1 MSQFSGVRDASEFI
15 VSLIDSLIDRRAIQL
30 GEPLS
35 TVEREMLYFSETG
48 WTLPGM
54 MQTAAT
60 FERNYVEGD
69 YEKKIANLIASVL
82 RELKKGSKEELAAWC
97 EAVWILREED
107 RYLLVM
113 IDEAGVK
120 VRPPGDLWK
129 PGEPAWHSVPSWF
142 SLVFL
147 LSDETI
153 RFIEP
158 VPAWE
163 VLALKRGYRTM
174 TRQITINARGYC

>member
-1 MSQFSGVRDASEFI
+1 MSQFGGVRDASEFI
-15 VSLIDSLIDRRAIQL
+15 VSLIDRQAIQL

-60 FERNYVEGD
+60 FERDYVEAA
-69 YEKKIANLIASVL
+69 YEKKIANLVASVL
-82 RELKKGSKEELAAWC
+82 RELKRGSKEELAAWC
-97 EAVWILREED
+97 EAVRILRKED

-120 VRPPGDLWK
+120 VRPPGDLWRLWVT
-129 PGEPAWHSVPSWF
+129 GLAICAILVIIGLISV
-142 SLVFL
+142 
-147 LSDETI
+147 
-153 RFIEP
+153 R
-158 VPAWE
+158 
-163 VLALKRGYRTM
+163 
-174 TRQITINARGYC
+174 